1 MKTQE
6 EDSVEAL
13 SWLETGGG
21 KERTLSEDS
30 DTFLNGEQ
38 ALRLVRQ
45 LYAAG
50 AAQVRACRVTVEYEF
65 EDASSLWVKLPTDPA
80 ARAALFAL
88 EANALREMGS
98 PFDPAGEQGQ
108 DSFGLGW

>member
-1 MKTQE
+1 MASQE

-13 SWLETGGG
+13 SWLETGDG

-30 DTFLNGEQ
+30 DTFLSGEQ
-38 ALRLVRQ
+38 LLRLVHQ

-50 AAQVRACRVTVEYEF
+50 ATEVRACRVTVEYEF
-65 EDASSLWVKLPTDPA
+65 EDASSLWVKLPPDPA
-80 ARAALFAL
+80 ARAALFVI
-88 EANALREMGS
+88 ETETLREMGS

>member
-1 MKTQE
+1 MKLQE

-13 SWLETGGG
+13 SWLETSDG

-30 DTFLNGEQ
+30 DTFLSTEQ
-38 ALRLVRQ
+38 TLRLVHQ

-65 EDASSLWVKLPTDPA
+65 EDASSLWVKLPPDPA

-88 EANALREMGS
+88 EADALREIGS

>member
-1 MKTQE
+1 MVSQE

-13 SWLETGGG
+13 SWLETGDG

-30 DTFLNGEQ
+30 DTFLSGEQ
-38 ALRLVRQ
+38 LLRLVHQ
-45 LYAAG
+45 LYTAG
-50 AAQVRACRVTVEYEF
+50 AAEVRACRVTVEYEF
-65 EDASSLWVKLPTDPA
+65 EDASSLRVKLPPDPA
-80 ARAALFAL
+80 ARAVLFVFEAKALH
-88 EANALREMGS
+88 EMGS

>member
-1 MKTQE
+1 MASQE

-13 SWLETGGG
+13 SWLETGDG

-30 DTFLNGEQ
+30 DTFLSTEQ
-38 ALRLVRQ
+38 TLRLVRQ

-50 AAQVRACRVTVEYEF
+50 AAEVRAGQVTVEYEF
-65 EDASSLWVKLPTDPA
+65 EDARSLWVKLPPDPSI
-80 ARAALFAL
+80 RVVLFAL
-88 EANALREMGS
+88 EAEALREMGS
-98 PFDPAGEQGQ
+98 PLAPAGEQGQ